1 MKSFQI
7 RRYTSED
14 ALAWNAFVAQAK
26 QASFLFHRDFMEY
39 HQHRFQDYSLIV
51 LDQDKWV
58 AVLPANR
65 VDDAVFSH
73 QGLTYGGLLYDDKT
87 RLETVIEAF
96 RNVLVFLESDGVTHL
111 QVKSVPDIY
120 HVVPAEEL
128 SYVLFLAQ
136 AQLVRRD
143 ALAVID
149 LSKPVKISEIRKRGI
164 KKGVQNQLSVQEKM
178 SFDDFW
184 DLILVPNLKNKHELT
199 PVHTAAEMALLKSYF
214 PMNVRQFNV
223 YDREELI
230 GGTTIFVT
238 PQVVHVQYIA
248 SKNGESNQG
257 NLDFLFHH
265 LMTNIFPNKKFFDF
279 GCSNEEQGKKLN
291 VGLSYW
297 KESFGAGTVVQDFYE
312 LPVANHRFLTGYKI

>member
-1 MKSFQI
+1 MKSFQT

-14 ALAWNAFVAQAK
+14 ALAWNAFVSQAK

-39 HQHRFQDYSLIV
+39 HQHRFQDYSLII
-51 LDQDKWV
+51 LDEEKWV

-65 VDDAVFSH
+65 VEDFVFSH
-73 QGLTYGGLLYDDKT
+73 QGLTYGGLIYEDKT
-87 RLETVIEAF
+87 RLETVIEVF
-96 RNVLVFLESDGVTHL
+96 RNILIFLEADGVSKI
-111 QVKSVPDIY
+111 QVKPIPDIY
-120 HVVPAEEL
+120 HVAPAEEL
-128 SYVLFLAQ
+128 SYALFLAQ
-136 AQLVRRD
+136 AQLIRRD

-149 LSKPVKISEIRKRGI
+149 LSKPIKISEIRKRGI
-164 KKGVQNQLSVQEKM
+164 KKGVQHQLSVQEKM

-184 DLILVPNLKNKHELT
+184 NLILIPNLRDKHELT
-199 PVHTAAEMALLKSYF
+199 PVHTAAEMTLLKSYF

-223 YDREELI
+223 YDQEELV

-248 SKNGESNQG
+248 AKNGESNQG

-291 VGLSYW
+291 TGLSYW
-297 KESFGAGTVVQDFYE
+297 KESFGAGTVIQDFYE
-312 LPVANHRFLTGYKI
+312 LPVANHRFLTDYSI